1 MAKTKKPKIPK
12 KPAKPKKPPKKKG
25 KGSLYDGAGSY
36 CQGGIIMNEE
46 LYNEKF
52 AVINHRLANLE
63 QEYKEFKHK
72 AEKEHKEMK
81 QEIRENSDLK
91 YAIQSL
97 SDVVAELK
105 VTVNDL
111 NNRDGAT
118 WRQTKWLILSGVI
131 MSILGFILGQ
141 ILQI

>member
-1 MAKTKKPKIPK
+1 
-12 KPAKPKKPPKKKG
+12 
-25 KGSLYDGAGSY
+25 
-36 CQGGIIMNEE
+36 MNEE

-63 QEYKEFKHK
+63 QEHKEFKHN

-91 YAIQSL
+91 YAIQNL
-97 SDVVAELK
+97 SDVVADLK
-105 VTVNDL
+105 ITVNDL

>member
-1 MAKTKKPKIPK
+1 
-12 KPAKPKKPPKKKG
+12 
-25 KGSLYDGAGSY
+25 
-36 CQGGIIMNEE
+36 MNEE

-63 QEYKEFKHK
+63 QEYKEFKHN

-97 SDVVAELK
+97 SDVVADLK